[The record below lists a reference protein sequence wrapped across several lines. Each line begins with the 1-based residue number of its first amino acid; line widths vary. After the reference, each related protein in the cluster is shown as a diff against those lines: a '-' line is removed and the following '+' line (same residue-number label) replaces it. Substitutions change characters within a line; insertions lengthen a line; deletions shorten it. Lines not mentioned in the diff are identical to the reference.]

1 MQEYDINALLNS
13 APSTAQE
20 YDINSL
26 LNAQGNAGPA
36 SSMQWKDVPLAAARN
51 LPSSAM
57 KMGSDLWN
65 AVTHPLQ
72 TATNLVDIPAGALN
86 RAFPNT
92 IGALAQSTT
101 PDVTARTNNAYDQ
114 LVNMYKQRYGSEEG
128 FKQALAKDPASVIA
142 DVATLAAPVSGGLK
156 AAGIRPGAA
165 MGKLASSGLGMTTGV
180 GEESV
185 ARAFGAGAAGD
196 QSFMQNLKGNVP
208 MQDVLDTAKQN
219 LQNLKVQKNADYRS
233 GMVDIKKDKSVLDFG
248 GIDQALNDA
257 QKMTTF
263 KGQIKNPNGYQVMQ
277 QIQDEVNNWKNLNPT
292 EYHTPEGF
300 DALKQKIGDIAQ
312 SIPYEQK
319 TAKMVADQVY
329 NKVKNTITDQAPAYG
344 KVMSDYSVA
353 SDTISEMQKALSLGD
368 KASAD
373 TAMRKLQSLTR
384 NNVNT
389 NYGNRLNLAKQLE
402 EQGGTPFLNALAGQS
417 MQSLAPRGL
426 AGLGGIGT
434 IGASYLANPAA
445 LGMLPL
451 QSPRLVGTGAYRAGQ
466 AYGAASRGMGK
477 IPLDA
482 TQGTTLL
489 NLLPQMAQPQQ

>member
-26 LNAQGNAGPA
+26 LNAQGGAGPA

-51 LPSSAM
+51 LPSSVM
-57 KMGSDLWN
+57 KMGSDLYS

-72 TATNLVDIPAGALN
+72 TAQNLIDIPAGALN

-92 IGALAQSTT
+92 VGALAQRTT
-101 PDVTARTNNAYDQ
+101 PDITAKTNSAYDQ
-114 LVNMYKQRYGSEEG
+114 LVNMYKERYGSEES
-128 FKQALAKDPASVIA
+128 FKQALVKDPASVIA

-156 AAGIRPGAA
+156 AAGLRPGAA
-165 MGKLASSGLGMTTGV
+165 VGKLASSGLGMTTGV

-185 ARAFGAGAAGD
+185 ARAFSAGAAGD
-196 QSFMQNLKGNVP
+196 QSFMRNLKGNVP

-219 LQNLKVQKNADYRS
+219 LQNLKIQKNADYRS
-233 GMVDIKKDKSVLDFG
+233 GMVDITKDKSVLDFG

-263 KGQIKNPNGYQVMQ
+263 KGQIKNPDGYKVMQ
-277 QIQDEVNNWKNLNPT
+277 QMQEEIKNWKNLNPT

-344 KVMSDYSVA
+344 KVMSDYSAA
-353 SDTISEMQKALSLGD
+353 SDTINEMQKALSLGD

-389 NYGNRLNLAKQLE
+389 NYGNRLDLARQLE
-402 EQGGTPFLNALAGQS
+402 EKGGAPFLNALAGQS
-417 MQSLAPRGL
+417 MQSIAPRGL

-434 IGASYLANPAA
+434 LGASYLANPAA
-445 LGMLPL
+445 IGMLPF

-466 AYGAASRGMGK
+466 AYNAASRGLNK

-482 TQGTTLL
+482 TQGTVLM
-489 NLLPQMAQPQQ
+489 NMLPQMAQPQQ

>member
-13 APSTAQE
+13 APSMAQE

-26 LNAQGNAGPA
+26 LNAQGGASPA

-142 DVATLAAPVSGGLK
+142 DVATLATPVSGGLK

-185 ARAFGAGAAGD
+185 ARAFGAGAASD

-233 GMVDIKKDKSVLDFG
+233 GMVDITKDKSVLDFG

-353 SDTISEMQKALSLGD
+353 SDTINEMQKALSLRD

-402 EQGGTPFLNALAGQS
+402 EQGGAPFLNALAGQS